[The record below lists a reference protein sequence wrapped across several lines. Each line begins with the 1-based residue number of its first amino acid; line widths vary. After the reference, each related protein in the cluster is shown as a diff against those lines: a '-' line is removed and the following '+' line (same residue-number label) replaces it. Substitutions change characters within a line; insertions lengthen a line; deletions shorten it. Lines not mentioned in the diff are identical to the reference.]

1 MGLCGSGALGRT
13 GHGVL
18 GGRYAKRC
26 RTAQSRAVAGQHGE
40 DAAMVA
46 SEPMVALVMV
56 TKSLGSVSLTI
67 SSHLRPKAMRVSVSA
82 GRSGREGCVPAAQSR
97 RMPERALGLLLTSGG
112 WWVGLGSKAAHDSKG
127 GNTLEACGR
136 RGGWRVYLWH

>member
-1 MGLCGSGALGRT
+1 VGLCGCGALGRT

-67 SSHLRPKAMRVSVSA
+67 SSHLLSLHRAQ
-82 GRSGREGCVPAAQSR
+82 PAAR
-97 RMPERALGLLLTSGG
+97 C
-112 WWVGLGSKAAHDSKG
+112 
-127 GNTLEACGR
+127 TL
-136 RGGWRVYLWH
+136 V